1 MSVKI
6 KIIIA
11 AVSIPLF
18 MLLLPFLAIK
28 LCDPTDVMGIFI
40 LAFFAVNPLL
50 TVVLSAMAGSELGK
64 LWWFPLAIAALFP
77 LLFAA
82 AIGEFTWDLYLY
94 SLIYLLLGTLTMTS
108 RYVIRKIAS
117 RKEREKV

>member
-11 AVSIPLF
+11 SSSIPLF

-28 LCDPTDVMGIFI
+28 FCDPTDVMGIFI

-50 TVVLSAMAGSELGK
+50 TVVLSAMAGSDLGK
-64 LWWFPLAIAALFP
+64 LWWFPLAIATLFP

>member
-50 TVVLSAMAGSELGK
+50 TVVLSAMAGSDLGK
-64 LWWFPLAIAALFP
+64 MWWIPLAIAALFP
-77 LLFAA
+77 LLFAVA
-82 AIGEFTWDLYLY
+82 VGELVWDLYLY

>member
-50 TVVLSAMAGSELGK
+50 TVVLSAMAGSDLGK